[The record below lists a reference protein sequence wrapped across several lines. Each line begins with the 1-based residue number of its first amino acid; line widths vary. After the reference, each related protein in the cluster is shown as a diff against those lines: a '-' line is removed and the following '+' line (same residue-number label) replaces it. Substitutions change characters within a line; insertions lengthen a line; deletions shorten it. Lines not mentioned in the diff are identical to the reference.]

1 MAEEHSG
8 SILAVDFGNVNTR
21 AILVDLVDGMYRLI
35 ARAEARS
42 TAGFPA
48 NDARLGLNRVVEQM
62 TAVTG
67 RKLLTNDN
75 KIITPE
81 QNDRS
86 GVDYFLTTASTGR
99 TLRTVLVG
107 LVPDVSI
114 ASARRALAGTYV
126 DIVELLTLEDG
137 RSEEA
142 QLNAVVSSRPDLIFI
157 TGGMEGGAQ
166 EGVLQLARVVRL
178 ALRLIKGGRKPVL
191 LYAGNS
197 ALVSTIRN
205 MFDGLATILIAPNI
219 RPSLDDEELE
229 GAQIQLALAYNE
241 QQAKQGGFGPLARM
255 SRLGVLP
262 TAQSYNLMTDYLGKS
277 SSENVISVDMG
288 SAISILSAHVDG
300 RTSTTIRTDM
310 GLGHS
315 AETLLKMTGEEA
327 VNRWLPFLAEPSQI
341 RHYALNK
348 TLVPGTIPETIKG
361 LYMEHGMLRA
371 GIDALLKVSRPA
383 WTKGI
388 SANQS
393 ALMPSFGLVIGA
405 GAAITNTGNSGFG
418 ALLLLDALQP
428 TGTARLVTDP
438 FGMVAALGA
447 LALANQEA
455 VVQVLES
462 GGLEQLGTVFS
473 LSGRPSVNRPAMRIK
488 IRTSEG
494 QVIKH
499 YVPGGHLWVY
509 PLGVGKT
516 ARVEV
521 GVGRGLDIGGKRK
534 IKVKVEGGSVG
545 LIFDGR
551 GRPLPLAVDPRG
563 RAAQLPLW
571 IAEMTGDPQMTIEE
585 EWLQAA
591 KDDYAQVEMP
601 EEPAAARGWFG
612 RRTKAKPETK
622 AVKGKTDEVELR
634 PDLRLPDMP
643 DIDDLRPSKPSRPV
657 KSAKGAKPEAKAAK
671 PDNKAGS
678 TLDDLRRK

>member
-126 DIVELLTLEDG
+126 EIVELLTLEDG
-137 RSEEA
+137 RSEEQ
-142 QLNAVVSSRPDLIFI
+142 QLNAIVSSRPDLIFI

-166 EGVLQLARVVRL
+166 EGVLQLAHAVRL
-178 ALRLIKGGRKPVL
+178 ALRLIKGGRKPVV

-197 ALVSTIRN
+197 ALVSTVRN
-205 MFDGLATILIAPNI
+205 MFDGLASILIAPNI

-255 SRLGVLP
+255 SRMGVLP

-277 SSENVISVDMG
+277 SVGGVLSVDVG
-288 SAISILSAHVDG
+288 SAVSILSAHVEG
-300 RTSTTIRTDM
+300 RTATTIRTDI

-315 AETLLKMTGEEA
+315 AETLLNMAGEAA
-327 VNRWLPFLAEPSQI
+327 VNRWLPFLATPNQI

-348 TLVPGTIPETIKG
+348 TLIPGGIPETIKG
-361 LYMEHGMLRA
+361 LYLEHGLLRA
-371 GIDALLKVSRPA
+371 GIESLLKVSRLS
-383 WTKGI
+383 WTKDV
-388 SANQS
+388 SVNQS
-393 ALMPSFGLVIGA
+393 ALMPSFGLIIGA
-405 GAAITNTGNSGFG
+405 GAAITNTGNVGFG

-428 TGTARLVTDP
+428 TGSVRLMTDP

-447 LALANQEA
+447 LALANPEA
-455 VVQVLES
+455 VVQVLD
-462 GGLEQLGTVFS
+462 GGSLEPLGTCFS
-473 LSGRPSVNRPAMRIK
+473 VSGQPKTNRPTMRIK

-499 YVPGGHLWVY
+499 YVQGGHLWVY

-521 GVGRGLDIGGKRK
+521 SVGRGLDIGGKRK

-551 GRPLPLAVDPRG
+551 GRPLPLAADARG

-571 IAEMTGDPQMTIEE
+571 VSEMTGDPLVTIEE

-591 KDDYAQVEMP
+591 KDENEQVELP

-612 RRTKAKPETK
+612 RRSKAKPVAEK
-622 AVKGKTDEVELR
+622 ADEIKLR

-643 DIDDLRPSKPSRPV
+643 DVDDLRPSKPSRPSKLGKTAD
-657 KSAKGAKPEAKAAK
+657 KSS
-671 PDNKAGS
+671 S